1 MNVLSST
8 LTSKERAPQ
17 ASWMKIW
24 ALTML
29 IVICTLGAWEGGWR
43 WAGFTPNFH
52 DTKHL
57 WAAQRRR
64 LWSGSEEM
72 VALIGASRLH
82 RGINLDVLQQALG
95 KEPIQLAIDGSAALA
110 MLENLALDP
119 LFRGHVIYSVTP
131 PVTFNFTYNTMK
143 NRQERWLEYYQGESF
158 FDMLEY
164 QLRHAIQKSLAF
176 RAPELSI
183 ANIVSSLRT
192 ETVFPVPSEVRL
204 GSKRAARL
212 DDTKFDHARKEQKIV
227 TGFMRRRFPYPKQSL
242 VLLAEAM
249 KRFVRIIQ
257 QKGGNVIFVR
267 FPSTGVMRAMEKTYY
282 PRAKYWDYLAS
293 HVEAPFIHFE
303 DYEELAHFTCSDG
316 SHLNQHDAVGFTM
329 ALSSIVRRMIR

>member
-1 MNVLSST
+1 MLSST
-8 LTSKERAPQ
+8 LTSKGRAPQ
-17 ASWMKIW
+17 ASWVKIW

-29 IVICTLGAWEGGWR
+29 IVICSLGAWEGWWR

-72 VALIGASRLH
+72 IALIGASRIH
-82 RGINLDVLQQALG
+82 RGVNLDVLQQSLG
-95 KEPIQLAIDGSAALA
+95 KEPVQLAIDGSAALA
-110 MLENLALDP
+110 TLENLALDP

-158 FDMLEY
+158 FDMVEY
-164 QLRHAIQKSLAF
+164 HLRHAIQKILVF
-176 RAPELSI
+176 RTPTLSI
-183 ANIVSSLRT
+183 GNIVSSLQT
-192 ETVFPVPSEVRL
+192 ERALPVPSVVRL
-204 GSKRAARL
+204 DSKRAARL

-227 TGFMRRRFPYPKQSL
+227 TGFMQRRFPYPKQPL

-249 KRFVRIIQ
+249 QRFVHIIQ

-267 FPSTGVMRAMEKTYY
+267 FPSTGVMRAMENTYY

-293 HVEAPFIHFE
+293 RVEAPFIHFE
-303 DYEELAHFTCSDG
+303 DYEELAHFTCADG
-316 SHLNQHDAVGFTM
+316 SHLNQHDAVRFTM
-329 ALSSIVRRMIR
+329 ALSSILRSMIN